1 MYTDVLNESSLERDD
16 SFEGSRH
23 GSHNSGMTSGTGQ
36 WRQSHVL
43 ETYQDP
49 THDAGDGCNDH
60 FTWGS
65 ANEPVPS
72 LADAVNGLRE
82 ALAAAPE
89 RREVDF
95 AQGLA
100 KGTWLPEEDRIL
112 VAYVANFGP
121 KQWNRLQAKGLLK
134 RNGKS
139 CRLRWV
145 NQLKPGLQVGH
156 WEFRTVRSSA
166 TPGRLPSQ
174 YSDTRYAL
182 RSQRNMHGKG
192 CKRCTETEERLVIQL
207 QVSHRRTPACDWASI
222 CLNLKTDGGWER
234 VAEDYG

>member
-1 MYTDVLNESSLERDD
+1 MMEMYTDLLNKSSLERDD
-16 SFEGSRH
+16 SFLGTRH
-23 GSHNSGMTSGTGQ
+23 GYHDSGVASSTGR
-36 WRQSHVL
+36 WEQSYVL

-49 THDAGDGCNDH
+49 ENNAGDGCNGH
-60 FTWGS
+60 FTWGG

-95 AQGLA
+95 VQGLA

-121 KQWNRLQAKGLLK
+121 KQWNNLQAKGLLK

-156 WEFRTVRSSA
+156 LEFWSVLVRYRRCRRRYQQYLVDS
-166 TPGRLPSQ
+166 LPT
-174 YSDTRYAL
+174 SDTGHTL
-182 RSQRNMHGKG
+182 WSQRNMHGKG
-192 CKRCTETEERLVIQL
+192 CKRFTEAEERLVIQL
-207 QVSHRRTPACDWASI
+207 QVSDHLPLASVSGRSPI
-222 CLNLKTDGGWER
+222 
-234 VAEDYG
+234 

>member
-1 MYTDVLNESSLERDD
+1 MEKYTDPLNESSLERDD
-16 SFEGSRH
+16 SFGGSRR
-23 GSHNSGMTSGTGQ
+23 GSHDSRLTSGTGQ

-49 THDAGDGCNDH
+49 KQNAGDGCNGH

-65 ANEPVPS
+65 VNEPLPS

-89 RREVDF
+89 RREMDF

-100 KGTWLPEEDRIL
+100 KGTWLPEEDMIL
-112 VAYVANFGP
+112 VAYVANFGQ
-121 KQWNRLQAKGLLK
+121 KQWNNLQAKGLLK

-145 NQLKPGLQVGH
+145 NQLRPGLQVGH
-156 WEFRTVRSSA
+156 SEFWITLVI
-166 TPGRLPSQ
+166 
-174 YSDTRYAL
+174 SDTWWTAYRRL
-182 RSQRNMHGKG
+182 RS
-192 CKRCTETEERLVIQL
+192 
-207 QVSHRRTPACDWASI
+207 
-222 CLNLKTDGGWER
+222 
-234 VAEDYG
+234 